1 MSSTKEGDNM
11 GILDI
16 MKISASALK
25 AERTRMEIT
34 SSNLANMHTTRTD
47 EGGPYRKKEVVF
59 TAADVSEGKGF
70 GRMLSDRVTG
80 VKVEEII
87 ESTKDFEKVHDPGH
101 PDADKEGYV
110 RYPNVNLME
119 EMTDM
124 IAATRAYEANINAIN
139 TTKQMF
145 LKALEIGK

>member
-1 MSSTKEGDNM
+1 MG

-16 MKISASALK
+16 LKISASALK

-34 SSNLANMHTTRTD
+34 SSNLANIHTTRTE
-47 EGGPYRKKEVVF
+47 EGGPYKKKEVVF
-59 TAADVSEGKGF
+59 IASDISEGKGF
-70 GRMLSDRVTG
+70 GRMLSDRVSSG
-80 VKVEEII
+80 VKVDEIK
-87 ESTKDFEKVHDPGH
+87 ESTRDFEKVHDPGH

-110 RYPNVNLME
+110 TYPNVNLME

-124 IAATRAYEANINAIN
+124 IAATRAYEANINVIN

>member
-1 MSSTKEGDNM
+1 MKEGDNM

-16 MKISASALK
+16 LKISASALK

-34 SSNLANMHTTRTD
+34 SSNLANIHTTRTD
-47 EGGPYRKKEVVF
+47 EGGPYKKKEVVF
-59 TAADVSEGKGF
+59 TASDVSEGQRF
-70 GRMLSDRVTG
+70 GRMLSDRVNG
-80 VKVEEII
+80 VKVDEIK
-87 ESTKDFEKVHDPGH
+87 ESTRGFEKVHDPGH

-110 RYPNVNLME
+110 TYPNVNLME